1 MLFSNKSQGNASK
14 FRFTKRTEKMRL
26 RIVDSLDEIENNN
39 DTIPFEDYTN
49 NGKIPMYEGY
59 APANDPFGSYTGV
72 CEDIHEKPVQDA
84 DDL

>member
-14 FRFTKRTEKMRL
+14 YKFTKRTEKMRL
-26 RIVDSLDEIENNN
+26 KIVDSLDEVES
-39 DTIPFEDYTN
+39 DDKIPFEDYTN

-72 CEDIHEKPVQDA
+72 CENIYEKPVQDA